1 LEEDVRRLIG
11 PLDRLVQA
19 PVLDAHVVLTQEE
32 NPRIA
37 RPARAEAEI
46 DVNGHIVRG
55 RVAEGEMR
63 QAVDQLAEHVGRQLR
78 SFVERQSAVRRR
90 PRRPPPGE
98 WRHGQWSPPR
108 PEYFP
113 RPVEEREVVRRK
125 SFSLEGVSSVEA
137 AEMMQDLDH
146 DFLLF
151 RDSEAD
157 TDAVVYVRDDG
168 RLGVIFPAGTPLP
181 QNLGEAGTCE
191 ESRFSGPVAL
201 DVAVAEMDE
210 LGHRF
215 MYFVNSETGRGNV
228 IYLRYDGHYG
238 LIEPASTSGRPYATN
253 EGERRHA
260 PS

>member
-1 LEEDVRRLIG
+1 MDVRVTRRGHVAPRLEEDVRRQLA
-11 PLDRLVQA
+11 PLDRLVKA

-46 DVNGHIVRG
+46 DLNGHVIRG

-63 QAVDQLAEHVGRQLR
+63 HAVDQLAEHLGRQLR
-78 SFVERQSAVRRR
+78 SFVDREVTVHRR
-90 PRRPPPGE
+90 PRRPIPGE

-113 RPVEEREVVRRK
+113 RPPEERELVRRK
-125 SFSLEGVSSVEA
+125 SFSLEAMSAAEA
-137 AEMMQDLDH
+137 AELMEDLDH

-151 RDSEAD
+151 RDSETDA
-157 TDAVVYVRDDG
+157 DAVVYVREDG
-168 RLGVIFPAGTPLP
+168 RLGVIEPAGTPLS
-181 QNLGEAGTCE
+181 QDLGEAGTRE
-191 ESRFSGPVAL
+191 ESRLSEPIAL
-201 DVAVAEMDE
+201 AAAVAEMNE

-215 MYFVNSETGRGNV
+215 LYFVNVETGRGNV

-238 LIEPASTSGRPYATN
+238 LIEPAS
-253 EGERRHA
+253 
-260 PS
+260 